1 MNMTTSEREGRKI
14 GSNLPPELYASHVEA
29 LFSSGGTFAIGV
41 AGSSSMLVVAGISS
55 GPTSLKIIG
64 GFVLALGA
72 FRLWLMRR
80 FMFVRPLL
88 DEAGLRRWEVHY
100 IVGGSAS
107 LALLGIAVFVAFAS
121 ADDAF
126 ARLATVAVTMAYL
139 VGTPGRSFASPLLVN
154 VQIVVAAVPVLTGL
168 ALAGGWY
175 VWIDVLVMIPF
186 FVALKAISSRLNAIF
201 VAAITKTSE
210 LRRLATRFDR
220 AITNMPQGLAM
231 FGVDGTVAIV
241 NPRLVEMLSINTS
254 AWSADA
260 DIEQLVAAFG
270 RVGDTDPLTR
280 LLQDGDPP
288 DEEVI
293 APVSEGRF
301 FGLRLRRLDGGGV
314 LLVEDITAR
323 VSAERKIRHL
333 ATFDNLTGL
342 LNRRSFRDA
351 VDEPTRRRGGIAVLL
366 FVDLDRFKQVN
377 DTLGHVV
384 GDALVSAVA
393 SRLRSVAQT
402 EDILGR
408 LGGDEFVLFRGAS
421 RGQAEAEAVAATIIR
436 RLSEPY
442 DLEGQRITVGAS
454 IGIAVAP
461 EAELNIDQMLREAD
475 LALYR
480 AKAKGRGV
488 FRVFQRSMKVDAEV
502 RRQTEEDLRSALV
515 RNEFEVYYQPICD
528 ARTGL
533 AVICEA
539 LVRWRHPTRGLV
551 SPAEFIPIAEETG
564 LIGRIG
570 EWVMMQACAE
580 CANWPEAVS
589 VAVNVSVVQF
599 QRVDVV
605 SLIQRA
611 LAHAKLSSRRL
622 EVEVTESLMLEDA
635 VETATVLN
643 TITGLG
649 VRLSLDDFGTGYSSL
664 SYLQSLPFNK
674 VKVDQSFLRSVD
686 QGGRTAL
693 LLRNIQRMCSDMGME
708 VVMEGVETTDQMR
721 LVTDVS
727 NISLLQGYLL
737 GRPVPAEEIRQRL
750 ESECARLPPRPAG
763 ADVMQKPRI
772 AV

>member
-1 MNMTTSEREGRKI
+1 MNMTKSERKGQEI
-14 GSNLPPELYASHVEA
+14 ASDLPPELYASHVEA

-41 AGSSSMLVVAGISS
+41 AGSSSMLVVAGVSS
-55 GPTSLKIIG
+55 GPTSLELIG
-64 GFVLALGA
+64 GFMLALGA
-72 FRLWLMRR
+72 LRLWLMRR
-80 FMFVRPLL
+80 FMTVRPLL
-88 DEAGLRRWEVHY
+88 DAAGLRRWEVHY

-107 LALLGIAVFVAFAS
+107 LALLGFAVFVAFAS
-121 ADDAF
+121 ATDAF
-126 ARLATVAVTMAYL
+126 ARLATIAVIMAYL

-175 VWIDVLVMIPF
+175 VWIDVFVMIPF
-186 FVALKAISSRLNAIF
+186 FVALKAISSRLNSIF
-201 VAAITKTSE
+201 VAAVTKASE

-241 NPRLVEMLSINTS
+241 NPRLIDMLSIAPPT
-254 AWSADA
+254 WSADA
-260 DIEQLVAAFG
+260 DIEHLIAAFA
-270 RVGDTDPLTR
+270 RIGDTDPLIR
-280 LLQDGDPP
+280 LLQAGDPP
-288 DEEVI
+288 DEEVV
-293 APVSEGRF
+293 APVSGGRF
-301 FGLRLRRLDGGGV
+301 FGLRLRRLDAGGV

-333 ATFDNLTGL
+333 ATFDTLTGL

-351 VDEPTRRRGGIAVLL
+351 VDDSARLRSGNAMLL
-366 FVDLDRFKQVN
+366 FIDLDRFKQVN

-393 SRLRSVAQT
+393 SRLRSVAQP

-421 RGQAEAEAVAATIIR
+421 LAQAEAEVVAATIIR
-436 RLSEPY
+436 RLSQPY
-442 DLEGQRITVGAS
+442 DLDGQRITVGAS
-454 IGIAVAP
+454 IGIALTA
-461 EAELNIDQMLREAD
+461 EAERDVDQMLREAD

-480 AKAKGRGV
+480 AKASGRGG
-488 FRVFQRSMKVDAEV
+488 FRVFQRSMKVDAEA
-502 RRQTEEDLRSALV
+502 RRQTEEDLRSALAHS
-515 RNEFEVYYQPICD
+515 EFEVFYQPICD

-533 AVICEA
+533 AVTCEA

-564 LIGRIG
+564 LIGPIG
-570 EWVMMQACAE
+570 EWVMMQACAD
-580 CANWPEAVS
+580 CANWPETVA

-599 QRVDVV
+599 QRVDVLA
-605 SLIQRA
+605 LIQRA
-611 LAHAKLSSRRL
+611 LALAKLSPKRL

-635 VETATVLN
+635 AETATVLKA
-643 TITGLG
+643 ITTLG

-674 VKVDQSFLRSVD
+674 VKVDQSFLRGVD
-686 QGGRTAL
+686 QGDRTAL
-693 LLRNIQRMCSDMGME
+693 LLRNIQRMCSDLGME
-708 VVMEGVETTDQMR
+708 VVMEGVETQDQLR
-721 LVTDVS
+721 LVTEVA

-737 GRPVPAEEIRQRL
+737 GRPVPAHDIRQRL
-750 ESECARLPPRPAG
+750 DSERISLTLQPAG
-763 ADVMQKPRI
+763 TNVMQKPRI